1 MKSGFPKY
9 WVYQVVGWGLFIFIN
24 AFFAFTFEKFNFNFT
39 ARLMIFV
46 GLGLVFTHFMRYVI
60 RRSNVMLLPLQQQLV
75 AFIFITLI
83 FAFTVGLLETWLS
96 SLFDVRNNQERELTS
111 SKIIISN
118 AFYAFVYFFMWNCI
132 YFIYHYIQKNRK
144 QQVDTLKLEALVKE
158 LELKTI
164 KAHINPH
171 FIFNALNSIRAL
183 IDENPERARTAV
195 TELSNIL
202 RSSMQ
207 AEKSE
212 TVPFEKELN
221 IVKDYL
227 ALEHI
232 RFEDR
237 LEVEYD
243 INADTLDQP
252 VPPMMLQTLVENAIK
267 HGISK
272 QLAGGLVKIT
282 SGFVDDCLEL
292 RVQNTGYLN
301 GVKNMNGFGLASTQN
316 RLQLMFGEKAH
327 FMINEIK
334 GNMVEAVIQIPLPV
348 SFA

>member
-1 MKSGFPKY
+1 MKFKVPKY
-9 WVYQVVGWGLFIFIN
+9 AVYQIAGWGLFILIN
-24 AFFAFTFEKFNFNFT
+24 VFFAFTFDKFNLNFIN
-39 ARLMIFV
+39 RLIIFV
-46 GLGLVFTHFMRYVI
+46 GLGITFSHFMRYAI
-60 RRSNVMLLPLQQQLV
+60 RRSNVLLRPLQQQL
-75 AFIFITLI
+75 ASFIFITVV
-83 FAFTVGLLETWLS
+83 FAFAVGSVETWMTYI
-96 SLFDVRNNQERELTS
+96 FGIRNSQERSLPE
-111 SKIIISN
+111 SKIIIEN
-118 AFYAFVYFFMWNCI
+118 AFYAFVYLFMWNCI
-132 YFIYHYIQKNRK
+132 YFIYHYIQKNRR

-164 KAHINPH
+164 KSHINPH

-207 AEKSE
+207 AEKLE
-212 TVPFEKELN
+212 TVPFIKELN

-227 ALEHI
+227 ALEYI

-237 LEVEYD
+237 LNVEYEID
-243 INADTLDQP
+243 EETLDQP

-272 QLAGGLVKIT
+272 QLKGGTVKII
-282 SGFVDDCLEL
+282 SGFKDSYHEL
-292 RVQNTGYLN
+292 LVQNTGYLN
-301 GVKNMNGFGLASTQN
+301 SSINADGFGLASTQN

-327 FMINEIK
+327 LTIQSINE
-334 GNMVEAVIQIPLPV
+334 NTVEAKIQIPASV
-348 SFA
+348 YA